1 MSLKVRR
8 EEIEIEK
15 HRKAEQ
21 VKEERRKAQ
30 LLLQIEEEIK
40 SKEAEIQR

>member
-1 MSLKVRR
+1 MSLKLRR

-21 VKEERRKAQ
+21 VKEEKRKAQ
-30 LLLQIEEEIK
+30 MLRQIEEEIK
-40 SKEAEIQR
+40 MKEAEI